1 VFAPSRFDG
10 RWMLLSEDPEIGQ
23 RRWIMADPDVPNK
36 WHVRTETWATSLIAE
51 DNERERNASAG
62 QRFGNR
68 RKVASIPMNVLYGKE
83 LLEAHRADD
92 QPYIRKF
99 LNKPE
104 NRWMRTFEGT
114 I

>member
-1 VFAPSRFDG
+1 VLAPSRFDG

-23 RRWIMADPDVPNK
+23 RRWIMADPEVPNK

-51 DNERERNASAG
+51 ANERERNENA
-62 QRFGNR
+62 

-83 LLEAHRADD
+83 LLEAHKADD

-99 LNKPE
+99 LNRSE
-104 NRWMRTFEGT
+104 NRWMRTSDGVL
-114 I
+114 